1 METNINKKYYVSLE
15 VAQMLKSKGYN
26 LRTDYV
32 YSEIDGN
39 FDGNLIYHLNVECLR
54 DCVFSPNYVFAP
66 TLLEALDWVE
76 ERNIRIEIHWNRE
89 TGWLYLI
96 RECDTEYMVDFA
108 DSTHHFTDRNECIN
122 AALNRALK
130 FVK

>member
-15 VAQMLKSKGYN
+15 VAQILKSKGYN
-26 LRTDYV
+26 LRSDYA
-32 YSEIDGN
+32 YNEIN
-39 FDGNLIYHLNVECLR
+39 GNLIYQLNAECLC
-54 DCVFSPNYVFAP
+54 DCVFAP

-76 ERNIRIEIHWNRE
+76 ERNIRIEFHWKRE
-89 TGWLYLI
+89 TGWCYLI
-96 RECDTEYMVDFA
+96 RECDTEYMVDFS
-108 DSTHHFTDRNECIN
+108 DSNHYFADRNECIN

>member
-1 METNINKKYYVSLE
+1 MGTNINKKHYVSLE

-26 LRTDYV
+26 QRSDYA
-32 YSEIDGN
+32 YNEIN
-39 FDGNLIYHLNVECLR
+39 GNLIYQLNAECLC
-54 DCVFSPNYVFAP
+54 DCVFAP

-76 ERNIRIEIHWNRE
+76 ERNIRIEIHWKRE
-89 TGWLYLI
+89 TGWCYLI
-96 RECDTEYMVDFA
+96 RECDTEYMVDFS
-108 DSTHHFTDRNECIN
+108 DSNYHFADRNECIN

>member
-32 YSEIDGN
+32 YAEIDGN

-54 DCVFSPNYVFAP
+54 DCVFSPNYIFAP
-66 TLLEALDWVE
+66 NLLEALEWVE
-76 ERNIRIEIHWNRE
+76 ERNIRIEIHWRRE
-89 TGWLYLI
+89 TGWIYLI
-96 RECDTEYMVDFA
+96 RECDTEYMVCFSE
-108 DSTHHFTDRNECIN
+108 STHFTDRNECIN
-122 AALNRALK
+122 VALK
-130 FVK
+130 KALEFVK

>member
-26 LRTDYV
+26 QRSDYA
-32 YSEIDGN
+32 YNEIN
-39 FDGNLIYHLNVECLR
+39 GNLIYQLNAECLC
-54 DCVFSPNYVFAP
+54 DCVFAP

-76 ERNIRIEIHWNRE
+76 ERNIRIEIHWKRE
-89 TGWLYLI
+89 TGWVYLI
-96 RECDTEYMVDFA
+96 RECDTEYMVYFA
-108 DSTHHFTDRNECIN
+108 ESTHFTDRNECIN
-122 AALNRALK
+122 ASLKKALE

>member
-15 VAQMLKSKGYN
+15 VAQILKSKGYN
-26 LRTDYV
+26 LRSDYV
-32 YSEIDGN
+32 YSEIDGK

-54 DCVFSPNYVFAP
+54 DCVFSPNYIFAP

-76 ERNIRIEIHWNRE
+76 ERNIRIELNWKRE
-89 TGWLYLI
+89 TGWWYMI
-96 RECDTEYMVDFA
+96 RECDTEYIVSFV
-108 DSTHHFTDRNECIN
+108 DSTYFTDRNECIN
-122 AALNRALK
+122 AALKKALE

>member
-1 METNINKKYYVSLE
+1 METNINKKQYVSLE
-15 VAQMLKSKGYN
+15 VAQILKSKGYN

-39 FDGNLIYHLNVECLR
+39 LIYHLNVECLS

-66 TLLEALDWVE
+66 TLLEALDWVKK
-76 ERNIRIEIHWNRE
+76 RNIRIEIHWNE

-96 RECDTEYMVDFA
+96 RECDTVNDTEYMIDFA
-108 DSTHHFTDRNECIN
+108 DSTAHHFTDRNECIN
-122 AALNRALK
+122 VALK
-130 FVK
+130 KALEFVK

>member
-26 LRTDYV
+26 LRSDYV
-32 YSEIDGN
+32 YSEIDGQ
-39 FDGNLIYHLNVECLR
+39 FDENLIYHLNVECLH

-76 ERNIRIEIHWNRE
+76 ERNIRIELHWRRE
-89 TGWLYLI
+89 TGWCYLI
-96 RECDTEYMVDFA
+96 RECDTKYMVDFS

>member
-26 LRTDYV
+26 LRSDYV

-66 TLLEALDWVE
+66 TLFEALDWVE
-76 ERNIRIEIHWNRE
+76 ERNIRIEIHWKRE
-89 TGWLYLI
+89 TGWCYLI
-96 RECDTEYMVDFA
+96 RECDTEYMVDFS
-108 DSTHHFTDRNECIN
+108 DSNHYFADRNECIN